1 MEGQDCYRV
10 KGNEPFVVR
19 RDARLLPTKL
29 YSRVIRIGT
38 ILNRNSLDFIIHEF
52 YKSPDYL

>member
-19 RDARLLPTKL
+19 RDGRLLPTKL

-38 ILNRNSLDFIIHEF
+38 ILDRNSFDFIIREF
-52 YKSPDYL
+52 YERPDYL